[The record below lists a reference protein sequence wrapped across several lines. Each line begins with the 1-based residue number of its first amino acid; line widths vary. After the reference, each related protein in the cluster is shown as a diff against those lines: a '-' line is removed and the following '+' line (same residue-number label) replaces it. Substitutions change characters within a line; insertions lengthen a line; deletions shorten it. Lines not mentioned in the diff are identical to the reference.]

1 MKNKWVFRIYVLAL
15 VILLFGRPWR
25 EMPED
30 YLHHLR
36 LHSNLQPLH
45 TIMLYFHLFLKDF
58 GPFLRVVALV
68 NLLGNVAIFVPMGHF
83 LAGRHPLWRGLL
95 IGILVLLLIELT
107 QWLTLTGSL
116 DVDDI
121 LLNMTGI
128 ALGYALKRHKKPLD
142 NPIEA

>member
-1 MKNKWVFRIYVLAL
+1 MKNKWAFRIYVLAL
-15 VILLFGRPWR
+15 AILLFVRPWR

-30 YLHHLR
+30 YLHYLR

-45 TIMLYFHLFLKDF
+45 TIMLYFNLILHDFGLFL
-58 GPFLRVVALV
+58 RIVALV
-68 NLLGNVAIFVPMGHF
+68 NLLGNVLIFVPMGHF

-116 DVDDI
+116 DIDDI
-121 LLNMTGI
+121 LLNLTGI
-128 ALGYALKRHKKPLD
+128 VVGYALNRQKIPLD
-142 NPIEA
+142 NP